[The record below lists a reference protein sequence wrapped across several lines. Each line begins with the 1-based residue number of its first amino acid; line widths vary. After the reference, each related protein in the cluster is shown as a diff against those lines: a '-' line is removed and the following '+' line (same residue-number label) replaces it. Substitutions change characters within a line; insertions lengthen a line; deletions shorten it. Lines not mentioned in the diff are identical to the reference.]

1 MRRRH
6 GDRVNTSRRYLA
18 FDIETAKVL
27 PADAGD
33 VLAHR
38 PLGIACAAAVASDG
52 GEPLVWH
59 GNAGGEPAPRMS
71 PEEVCAMIG
80 DLTERIDDGYTLLT
94 WNGLSFDLNILAEES
109 GLSVEC
115 GTLALD
121 HVDMMFHVVCALGH
135 CISLGKAAEALGIP
149 GKAGGM
155 SGYQAPAMWAAGEHG
170 RVIDYNVQDARLT
183 LTVAEEAER
192 RGRLLWITQR
202 GRVGTMPLGHGWRC
216 VGDACR
222 MPLPDT
228 SWMGDPPSRQGCL
241 AWVPPVCRE

>member
-1 MRRRH
+1 MA
-6 GDRVNTSRRYLA
+6 RRYLA

-27 PADAGD
+27 PADVSD
-33 VLAHR
+33 VLAYR

-59 GNAGGEPAPRMS
+59 GNAGGVPAARMA
-71 PEEVCAMIG
+71 PEEVCAMIV
-80 DLTERIDDGYTLLT
+80 DLTERVDDGYTLVT

-115 GTLALD
+115 GTLALG

-135 CISLGKAAEALGIP
+135 YISLGKAAEAFGIP

-155 SGYQAPAMWAAGEHG
+155 SGHQAPVLWAAGEHAK
-170 RVIDYNVQDARLT
+170 VIDYNVQDARLT

-192 RGRLLWITQR
+192 RGRLQWITR
-202 GRVGTMPLGHGWRC
+202 RERVGTMPLARGWQC

-228 SWMGDPPSRQGCL
+228 SWMSDPPSRDGCM
-241 AWVPPVCRE
+241 AWVPPVCRESLP